1 MTIGHTSCENVA
13 MRVQPPTSDGF
24 LSNTDVDGLLGSDFL
39 RQFVV
44 SLDLANDSLYLSP
57 DPNFRADQDRFS
69 TIGVQFAKDPTG
81 FFTIMAVWNPSP
93 ASQARLKVGD
103 QVLSVNGS
111 NTIGIG
117 GFCPWQAIE
126 LLSNI
131 CASITISDTD
141 CFSLQLH

>member
-93 ASQARLKVGD
+93 ASEARLKVGD

-111 NTIGIG
+111 NTIGMN
-117 GFCPWQAIE
+117 QE
-126 LLSNI
+126 DLSR
-131 CASITISDTD
+131 
-141 CFSLQLH
+141 QLHAESGHKVQVVIIQTGTSAPLS